1 MGFFCYIK
9 QYYKPFQQWDTQASG
24 NFEIVFFNKV
34 EASWLMITLA
44 VLGVIEL
51 CRNPE
56 LKKANIGSWL

>member
-1 MGFFCYIK
+1 ME
-9 QYYKPFQQWDTQASG
+9 ASR
-24 NFEIVFFNKV
+24 NLEIVFFNKV

-56 LKKANIGSWL
+56 LKKANIGS

>member
-1 MGFFCYIK
+1 ME
-9 QYYKPFQQWDTQASG
+9 ASK

-56 LKKANIGSWL
+56 LKKANIGS